1 MDKLMFKDTNEWIKA
16 VRNSSMNSERQRKL
30 IKEIKE
36 SVNIVWVKPELIHV
50 GTAKT
55 IGNDIS
61 CIGCRKGSRNYG
73 Y

>member
-1 MDKLMFKDTNEWIKA
+1 MFKDTNEWIKA

-30 IKEIKE
+30 IKEIRE
-36 SVNIVWVKPELIHV
+36 SVDIKWVKPELIPI
-50 GTAKT
+50 GTART

-61 CIGCRKGSRNYG
+61 CAVCRKGCRDYG